1 MNNTQTTTHK
11 AEAEAVAGVF
21 FIMHKEN
28 EELKEIIKKNISKMS
43 RHIEKM
49 DKLSKKELNY
59 LYEEAKKPNYK
70 GTRDKLINLYDK
82 YLKCLIVL
90 EKSYDKLK
98 TIEEA
103 GQASIMF
110 DSNLKNSIKSQFER
124 IFQKY
129 IKYTL
134 NKKFEG

>member
-1 MNNTQTTTHK
+1 
-11 AEAEAVAGVF
+11 
-21 FIMHKEN
+21 
-28 EELKEIIKKNISKMS
+28 MS